1 MFPTLTLNFDVVFIQ
16 FDDSFQDNLA
26 NDLASFENAAYK
38 QLADK
43 KAKAKTVSKASAKVM
58 KRPNAKEVIQ
68 KPSITKATPPSGQ
81 PRHGYYGLP
90 PAKGPFGCMRCRAAP
105 KRCANCREPT
115 FEGSVAGMEGCQRLP
130 EEVKSTCTSTVGQF
144 LLV

>member
-43 KAKAKTVSKASAKVM
+43 KAKAKTVSKASAKVV

-68 KPSITKATPPSGQ
+68 KPSINKATPPSGQ

-115 FEGSVAGMEGCQRLP
+115 FEGLRFANRAQWQAWKDAKDCQ
-130 EEVKSTCTSTVGQF
+130 KK
-144 LLV
+144 